1 MNFKRNSKN
10 TSYYLFIGICLIFV
24 GYVIFS
30 RQNTETIKQVV
41 IPTPTS
47 SPILTYAKV
56 VRVIDGDTIII
67 ETGQHVRYIGMNT
80 PEVETSECFAT
91 EASEINKNLVLG
103 KVVKL
108 EKDLSETDKY
118 GRLLRFVFVKDAK
131 NVGDIFV
138 DDYLLGNGYAK
149 VMTVPPDIKYK
160 DQFSQSEKQ
169 ARENS
174 LGLWSK
180 CF

>member
-1 MNFKRNSKN
+1 MNFRRNLKS

-30 RQNTETIKQVV
+30 RQNIETIKQVV

-56 VRVIDGDTIII
+56 VRVIDGDTIVI

-80 PEVETSECFAT
+80 SEVETSECFAT
-91 EASEINKNLVLG
+91 EASQININLVLG
-103 KVVKL
+103 KEVRL
-108 EKDLSETDKY
+108 EKDISEIDKY
-118 GRLLRFVFVKDAK
+118 GRLLRFVYI
-131 NVGDIFV
+131 GDIFI
-138 DDYLLGNGYAK
+138 DDYLVKNGYAET
-149 VMTVPPDIKYK
+149 MTVPPDVKYK
-160 DQFSQSEKQ
+160 DQFSQSEKY